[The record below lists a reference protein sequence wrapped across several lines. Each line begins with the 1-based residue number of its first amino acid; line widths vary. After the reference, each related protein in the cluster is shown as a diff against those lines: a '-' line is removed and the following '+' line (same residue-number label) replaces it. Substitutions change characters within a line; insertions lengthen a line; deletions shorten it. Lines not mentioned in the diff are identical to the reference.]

1 MLALLS
7 MRLGI
12 ARREIHHQAIQ
23 VPVLLPIVFLVVC
36 LSLVI
41 VTIVQS
47 FWASVVGLSILA
59 IGLAIY
65 AIFIW
70 DKALQ
75 RFGIYRRI
83 SHAVNRKFFTVLFCI
98 IEKNLD
104 WSCVLTQVSLNGLI
118 ELVDA
123 QEEKANFLSVDEK
136 MEKPTEE
143 HEMAR
148 RRNGSSAST
157 ARVRPM
163 E

>member
-1 MLALLS
+1 M
-7 MRLGI
+7 
-12 ARREIHHQAIQ
+12 
-23 VPVLLPIVFLVVC
+23 
-36 LSLVI
+36 
-41 VTIVQS
+41 QS
-47 FWASVVGLSILA
+47 S
-59 IGLAIY
+59 
-65 AIFIW
+65 
-70 DKALQ
+70 
-75 RFGIYRRI
+75 FGIKHCKDLAFIGESRTLLI
-83 SHAVNRKFFTVLFCI
+83 VSFFTVLFCI